1 MDNALTAKDAEDFE
15 DEVAEYEAMEQ
26 DPKRPLQDMYLGVEK
41 FDDDENKPV
50 VDQPVPPPS
59 ATPLA
64 ISASSSRMCSSLQ
77 SSPISSTSILSPTT
91 S

>member
-41 FDDDENKPV
+41 FDDDEDSEDKPGR
-50 VDQPVPPPS
+50 PE
-59 ATPLA
+59 L
-64 ISASSSRMCSSLQ
+64 ISR
-77 SSPISSTSILSPTT
+77 
-91 S
+91 

>member
-1 MDNALTAKDAEDFE
+1 MDNVLTAKDAEDFE

-41 FDDDENKPV
+41 FDDDEDKPV

-59 ATPLA
+59 ATPLHHP
-64 ISASSSRMCSSLQ
+64 CHHL
-77 SSPISSTSILSPTT
+77 STSPPTDPVFVF